1 MNGLRVLVAED
12 HLEVRGIVVEIL
24 NSEFEVVDAVGDGE
38 ELIWAAV
45 RLKPDVIVSDVA
57 MPLMDGPSARRDLMS
72 QGIECPFVFITITD
86 IAWLAS
92 KAANPPVAY
101 VHKTDM
107 IDELNLA
114 VREVALGN
122 AYFSRLF
129 RGTT

>member
-1 MNGLRVLVAED
+1 MNGMRVLVAED
-12 HLEVRGIVVEIL
+12 HLEVRGIVVGIL
-24 NSEFEVVDAVGDGE
+24 SSEFEVVAAVGDGE
-38 ELIWAAV
+38 ELISAAI
-45 RLKPDVIVSDVA
+45 RLKPDVIVSDIA
-57 MPLMDGPSARRDLMS
+57 MPLMDGLSARRDLIS

-92 KAANPPVAY
+92 ETEKPTVAY
-101 VHKTDM
+101 VHKVDM
-107 IDELNLA
+107 MTELNLA